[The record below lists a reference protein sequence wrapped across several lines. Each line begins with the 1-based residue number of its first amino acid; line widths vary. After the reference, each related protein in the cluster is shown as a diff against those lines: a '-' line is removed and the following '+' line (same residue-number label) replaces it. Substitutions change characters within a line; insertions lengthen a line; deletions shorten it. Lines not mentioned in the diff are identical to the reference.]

1 MNSVLLAIF
10 LAGLVSG
17 CNEELP
23 TPPIP
28 PVVVRHTIVKK
39 ARAQV
44 EAQSLASDPVDIEP
58 ARLEPVVPQTKTG
71 KAVLRAFRQEEKA
84 AAEAR
89 SYPNAT
95 PAQIRAINESEKA
108 AYEATQNVISKDGSF
123 TPEDE
128 MAAHQ
133 ALDAMHDARIAP
145 LATVPLPPPAEEL
158 IPLIP
163 SPGQA
168 RPPPIAPSAPSPAPT
183 PSRSA
188 PLPRPPPEPPAASP
202 QASPPGPPP
211 GSPTNPKPPSSPPR
225 PPEPQ
230 QPLPGAAFLL
240 DAPTP
245 HAIAVPS
252 SP

>member
-1 MNSVLLAIF
+1 MNSGLLAMF

-28 PVVVRHTIVKK
+28 PVFVRHTIVKK

-44 EAQSLASDPVDIEP
+44 QQSLASDPVDIEP
-58 ARLEPVVPQTKTG
+58 PLLEPVVPQTKTG

-89 SYPNAT
+89 GYPNAT

-108 AYEATQNVISKDGSF
+108 AYEAAQNVISKDGSV

-128 MAAHQ
+128 LAAHQ
-133 ALDAMHDARIAP
+133 ALDVMHDARMAP
-145 LATVPLPPPAEEL
+145 LANSPLPPPAEEI

-163 SPGQA
+163 PPGLA
-168 RPPPIAPSAPSPAPT
+168 TPAPRAPSSPSAAPA

-202 QASPPGPPP
+202 QASPPAPPP
-211 GSPTNPKPPSSPPR
+211 GSPTNPNQPPSPPKF
-225 PPEPQ
+225 PEPQ
-230 QPLPGAAFLL
+230 QPLPGAAFL
-240 DAPTP
+240 PNTP
-245 HAIAVPS
+245 IPRAIAVPS
-252 SP
+252 PP